1 MPCRVS
7 SLLPGQ
13 YVCGVFFFLF
23 VCSGSDNKLLDLLEL
38 LVVGEAYKRSYLL
51 CRKAGAM
58 SLLGYLTLYFVA
70 GYSEETNI

>member
-13 YVCGVFFFLF
+13 YVCGVFFLF

-51 CRKAGAM
+51 CRKTGAM
-58 SLLGYLTLYFVA
+58 SLLGYLTLYSVA
-70 GYSEETNI
+70 GYSGGMNI